1 LPNAIYRA
9 DPDGSVVQLSTD
21 IYRPNGIEVS
31 PDGRRLYV
39 SASNLPARLVRNP
52 LGPAFQ
58 HDDPQDRPPEVFG
71 GTNTIHTGGDTPSF
85 LLLPEIS

>member
-1 LPNAIYRA
+1 
-9 DPDGSVVQLSTD
+9 
-21 IYRPNGIEVS
+21 
-31 PDGRRLYV
+31 
-39 SASNLPARLVRNP
+39 VRNP

-71 GTNTIHTGGDTPSF
+71 GTNTIHTGGDTPSS